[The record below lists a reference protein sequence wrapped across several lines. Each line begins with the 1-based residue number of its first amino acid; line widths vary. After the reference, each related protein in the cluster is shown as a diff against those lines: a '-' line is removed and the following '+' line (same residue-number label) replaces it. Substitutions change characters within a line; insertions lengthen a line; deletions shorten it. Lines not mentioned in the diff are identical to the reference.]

1 MQELAILLVSAGC
14 QTDPGFP
21 ANIRGKPEKKDS
33 KPMTGWLLSPPNYLC
48 YDLEK
53 SQLYFW
59 RTFWMR
65 YLLFVCL
72 MFASFACAQIQ
83 TPPSPQPDLPPEF
96 RPPLER
102 DESIGKPLPETAA
115 KLAPDAVIMT
125 IKGVCAAGSGKS
137 ASDPTCETTITK
149 AQFENL
155 AEALQ
160 SKMRDARK
168 RNLADSYP
176 GLLAMA
182 RAGEAHGIENSSRFK
197 ERLEF
202 ARLQILSQE
211 YIRQLGEEAANIS
224 DKDVEDYYRAHAAYF
239 QTATLERLFI
249 PNRKR
254 IESLQKDNATPA
266 QQKEAEGAMT
276 KKSAELRGKAMA
288 GEDFMA
294 LQKEAYAAAG
304 LLDVP
309 PNPSLGKVHRSDL
322 PANHAAVFALKPGE
336 VSEVLSDSTGHY
348 IYKVLSNETLSL
360 ADAQNEIRK
369 MLATQRRESAIQA
382 IEKPVTTEFNPAYF
396 GSTAKQ

>member
-1 MQELAILLVSAGC
+1 
-14 QTDPGFP
+14 
-21 ANIRGKPEKKDS
+21 
-33 KPMTGWLLSPPNYLC
+33 
-48 YDLEK
+48 
-53 SQLYFW
+53 
-59 RTFWMR
+59 MR

-72 MFASFACAQIQ
+72 LFASFACAQIQ
-83 TPPSPQPDLPPEF
+83 TPQSSRPDLPPEY

-115 KLAPDAVIMT
+115 KLAPDTVIMT
-125 IKGVCAAGSGKS
+125 IKGVCAAGAGKS
-137 ASDPTCETTITK
+137 ASDPTCESTITK

-224 DKDVEDYYRAHAAYF
+224 DKDVEDYYRDHAAYF
-239 QTATLERLFI
+239 QTATLERLFV

-266 QQKEAEGAMT
+266 QQKATEDAMT
-276 KKSAELRGKAMA
+276 KEAVELRGKAAA
-288 GEDFMA
+288 GGDFMA
-294 LQKEAYAAAG
+294 LQKEAYAAAD

-322 PANHAAVFALKPGE
+322 PANHAAVFDLKPGQT
-336 VSEVLSDSTGHY
+336 SEVLSDATGHY
-348 IYKVLSNETLSL
+348 VYKVLSNQTLSL
-360 ADAQNEIRK
+360 ADAKDEIRK
-369 MLATQRRESAIQA
+369 TLASQRREGAIQA
-382 IEKPVTTEFNPAYF
+382 IEKPVTTQFNPAYF
-396 GSTAKQ
+396 GSTAKH